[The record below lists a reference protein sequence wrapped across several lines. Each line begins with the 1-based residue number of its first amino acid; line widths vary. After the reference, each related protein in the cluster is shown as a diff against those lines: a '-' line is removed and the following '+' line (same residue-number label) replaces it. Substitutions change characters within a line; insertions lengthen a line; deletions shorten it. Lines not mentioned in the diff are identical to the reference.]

1 MGDLS
6 QARRAQFADGRWYPG
21 DAETLR
27 RTVQGFLDQIPER
40 RVPGEVIGLISPH
53 AGYSYSGQVAAHAYR
68 QLEGTSFDLVVVVS
82 PLHRINASGLV
93 ITDNRYYE
101 TPLGLVD
108 IDVSAVKAL
117 EDRVRI
123 RRVRT
128 DDEHSL
134 EIQLPFLQV
143 VLGDFAL
150 LPLMMGTQDW
160 ETVQELA
167 DALVAVV
174 EGKRVL
180 LLASSDLYHGQSYED
195 AVTVNQRVEKRVSDY
210 DVLGLAED
218 LAGGSAQACG
228 GGSILAVMLA
238 AQALGAEVA
247 EVLSLTTSADVTGN
261 RWGYI
266 VGYMAACLC
275 RKASVT

>member
-6 QARRAQFADGRWYPG
+6 QARRAQFADGQWYPG
-21 DAETLR
+21 NADKLR
-27 RTVQGFLDQIPER
+27 RTIGDFLDRVPER
-40 RVPGEVIGLISPH
+40 KVPGEVVGLISPH
-53 AGYSYSGQVAAHAYR
+53 AGYSYSGQVAAHAYK
-68 QLEGTSFDLVVVVS
+68 QLEGANFDLVVVVS
-82 PLHRINASGLV
+82 PLHRIYASGLA
-93 ITDNRYYE
+93 ITDSRYYE
-101 TPLGLVD
+101 TPLGLVG

-117 EDRVRI
+117 EDRI
-123 RRVRT
+123 SISRVRT

-143 VLGDFAL
+143 VLGDFEL
-150 LPLMMGTQDW
+150 LPLMMGTQMP
-160 ETVQELA
+160 EAAQELA
-167 DALVAVV
+167 DALVSIA

-195 AVTVNQRVEKRVSDY
+195 AVTVNRRVEQRLNGY

-218 LAGGSAQACG
+218 LTGGSAQACG
-228 GGSILAVMLA
+228 GGPILAIMLA
-238 AQALGAEVA
+238 AQAMGAESA

-266 VGYMAACLC
+266 VGYMAACLY
-275 RKASVT
+275 RKASTP